1 VARVVLAVLGVGPVA
16 LMVRGVRVGLGMTV
30 VGWMEMAG
38 LVEMTVA
45 GWMEMAVLGMMV
57 AGWMERAGLMV
68 MTVVGWMDLVGL
80 VVWMALEGREPFQEK

>member
-38 LVEMTVA
+38 LA
-45 GWMEMAVLGMMV
+45 
-57 AGWMERAGLMV
+57 
-68 MTVVGWMDLVGL
+68 MTVVGWMDMAGL

>member
-45 GWMEMAVLGMMV
+45 GWMEMAGLV
-57 AGWMERAGLMV
+57 A
-68 MTVVGWMDLVGL
+68 MTVVGWMDMAGL

>member
-1 VARVVLAVLGVGPVA
+1 MARVVLAVLGVAPVA

-38 LVEMTVA
+38 LVMMVA
-45 GWMEMAVLGMMV
+45 GWMEMAGLV
-57 AGWMERAGLMV
+57 A
-68 MTVVGWMDLVGL
+68 MTVVGWMGMAGL